1 MILMLN
7 LLVICGLIVMLPLA
21 AGMLLITASL
31 IVTAVSDVR
40 GRGRMRRGLDELIR
54 ERR

>member
-1 MILMLN
+1 MSVLLWI
-7 LLVICGLIVMLPLA
+7 LLVDAVLIATPIAVAMVAVTVA
-21 AGMLLITASL
+21 AA
-31 IVTAVSDVR
+31 VTAVQDAR